1 MKVKAI
7 KRGYFGGEYRLP
19 GDVFD
24 CPSNKEFSNRW
35 MQKVTKGKQVE
46 LPIKDEKRFD
56 SLEIPSLEFP
66 EVVNKASPVI

>member
-24 CPSNKEFSNRW
+24 CPSEQAFSKRW
-35 MQKVTKGKQVE
+35 MQKVKKGKQAE
-46 LPIKDEKRFD
+46 LPMKDESRFD
-56 SLEIPSLEFP
+56 SLEIPSLEYP
-66 EVVNKASPVI
+66 EIVNRNSPE

>member
-24 CPSNKEFSNRW
+24 CPSEQAFS
-35 MQKVTKGKQVE
+35 
-46 LPIKDEKRFD
+46 KRFD

-66 EVVNKASPVI
+66 EVVNRNSPE